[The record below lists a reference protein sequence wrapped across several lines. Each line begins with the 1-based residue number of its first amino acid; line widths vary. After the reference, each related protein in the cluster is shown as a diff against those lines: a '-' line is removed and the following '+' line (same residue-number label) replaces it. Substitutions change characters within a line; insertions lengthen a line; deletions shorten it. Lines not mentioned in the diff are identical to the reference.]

1 MFRIQ
6 KLMIE
11 EYEEIYEPIIV
22 ENPFTQ
28 VTENGIGLRQFHIGL
43 TRSKLL
49 FGCDDFDKTDL
60 EDVHGHQNKDPEI
73 ETFELVSMLPLQF
86 VKLNF
91 FRKQKR
97 DIMRIVVCGEDD
109 DDEDKPMFFEFGGHL
124 YKRLFWNTWRE
135 SIATIRLLH
144 PNLLHINAS
153 SPFSSTDVHAE
164 EEICHAVIH
173 THSMYSLGDCS
184 MSLCANSI

>member
-28 VTENGIGLRQFHIGL
+28 VTEDGIGLRQFHIGL

-49 FGCDDFDKTDL
+49 FGCDDFDSIDL
-60 EDVHGHQNKDPEI
+60 ADFHGQGGKDPEI
-73 ETFELVSMLPLQF
+73 ETFELVSMLPLEF
-86 VKLNF
+86 LKLNF
-91 FRKQKR
+91 FRKQQR
-97 DIMRIVVCGEDD
+97 DLMRIVVCG
-109 DDEDKPMFFEFGGHL
+109 DEARPMFFEFGGHL

-135 SIATIRLLH
+135 RVSTIRLSQ
-144 PNLLHINAS
+144 PNLFHINAS
-153 SPFSSTDVHAE
+153 SPFSSTDVHVE
-164 EEICHAVIH
+164 DEICQALIH
-173 THSMYSLGDCS
+173 SNSMYSYGDGS
-184 MSLCANSI
+184 RSLCANSI